1 MHAKTTGTQFIKSP
15 RSQIGIA
22 RGQTIIQQMYKQH
35 IAIDRQAQRE
45 MLTGG
50 TPIAVLDDIHARLV
64 DGQYNLLAAFLT
76 AASTPARVANR
87 LAQ

>member
-45 MLTGG
+45 MLTGS
-50 TPIAVLDDIHARLV
+50 TPIAVLDDIHARFV
-64 DGQYNLLAAFLT
+64 GGQYNLLTTFLAAAGAL
-76 AASTPARVANR
+76 ACVANR